1 MTSKNPPNMDW
12 LMFSTPLKNIS
23 SSVGMMTTE
32 WKVIKFMFQTRN
44 QWRIRDL
51 FLTCAKRREFSGMIH
66 WLTNYH
72 GFHPSN
78 PQQPI
83 YSLRK
88 THCRSPRG
96 RLEDAFV
103 ARFHQ
108 RRPKPFLEGV
118 LLHLQITRPAFR
130 GMGGMGDVHRKT
142 IGKPQENHRT
152 TIGKWWFTP
161 LNIGIS

>member
-1 MTSKNPPNMDW
+1 MESHKIHVPNHQTVDPW
-12 LMFSTPLKNIS
+12 PFSYWCLIGNFR
-23 SSVGMMTTE
+23 E
-32 WKVIKFMFQTRN
+32 WSTI
-44 QWRIRDL
+44 
-51 FLTCAKRREFSGMIH
+51 
-66 WLTNYH
+66 TNYH
-72 GFHPSN
+72 FFHPSN

-88 THCRSPRG
+88 THQSIFFGVPSHHRSPRG

-118 LLHLQITRPAFR
+118 LLHLHKTRPAFR
-130 GMGGMGDVHRKT
+130 GMGDVHRKT

-152 TIGKWWFTP
+152 IIGKWWFTP
-161 LNIGIS
+161 LNIGISWDLTADFW